1 MTTTIQENKINRLP
15 KLAYGTLCML
25 FLGLIYAWSV
35 FIAPLEAE
43 FGWVRSE
50 TSLIFTISMSF
61 FCLGIIAG
69 GYLVRLLTVRKTLY
83 LSALLVLVGF
93 IASTRI
99 HTLAGIYISYGVI
112 CGLGAG
118 MGYNATLAMFTRWY
132 PDKPGFC
139 SGALMM
145 GFGFGSL
152 LLGTSA
158 TFLMDKI
165 GWQGTFLL
173 FGAITAVLLALSTH
187 IVSEVPPQEILR
199 YSTDV
204 KNIQSNEETIDYE
217 TSQIIRRPSFWLYFF
232 WAMCLTAAGLAV
244 IGNAVPI
251 AQELGIQTTVA
262 TTFAGLI
269 SVTNGAIRIFF
280 GSVFDILG
288 KRKTMLLDTVFTILA
303 MMILIFSFIS
313 GSTVLLVVGF
323 ILTGMAYGGLP
334 PITASFANRMYGPKN
349 FPVNFSILNLFVIPA
364 ALLGPA
370 MAGSIQVSTASYQS
384 AFYILLLLSILAGI
398 SGMLIK
404 KA

>member
-1 MTTTIQENKINRLP
+1 MTSNTEIKNIKRLP
-15 KLAYGTLCML
+15 KLCYGILSML
-25 FLGLIYAWSV
+25 FLGLIYAWSI

-43 FGWVRSE
+43 FDWVRSE

-69 GYLVRLLTVRKTLY
+69 GFLIKKISIRQTLY
-83 LSALLVLVGF
+83 LAALFVLSGF
-93 IASTRI
+93 ISSTRI
-99 HTLAGIYISYGVI
+99 HSLTGIYISYGII
-112 CGLGAG
+112 CGFGAG
-118 MGYNATLAMFTRWY
+118 MGYNATIAMFTRWY

-145 GFGFGSL
+145 GFGFGGL

-158 TFLMDKI
+158 TYLMDI
-165 GWQGTFLL
+165 ISWQGTFIL
-173 FGAITAVLLALSTH
+173 FGIITALLLALSTH
-187 IVSEVPPQEILR
+187 IVSENPPEEILR
-199 YSTDV
+199 IGTDA
-204 KNIQSNEETIDYE
+204 KTTQSAEETVDFE
-217 TSQIIRRPSFWLYFF
+217 TKQIIKRPSFWLYFF

-251 AQELGIQTTVA
+251 AQELGIEATAA

-269 SVTNGAIRIFF
+269 SVTNGASRIFF
-280 GSVFDILG
+280 GSTFDMLG
-288 KRKTMLLDTVFTILA
+288 KRKTMLLDTILTISA
-303 MMILIFSFIS
+303 VSILIFAFTTESI
-313 GSTVLLVVGF
+313 VMLVTSF

-370 MAGSIQVSTASYQS
+370 LAGSVQVTTNSYQS
-384 AFYILLLLSILAGI
+384 AFYVLLLLSILAGI
-398 SGMLIK
+398 SGILIK
-404 KA
+404 KV